1 MADTLLTLDQLSAE
15 QRKLLGHDLR
25 YAIFM
30 KLGERPRSA
39 TELESELGREFG
51 VDVKEIS
58 RQVRMLAKAR
68 LVELASTPSGPKGG
82 LLHKYRSHRYV
93 FDRGEWEQMPASKR
107 AAMSGR
113 IVGTLSREII
123 AALTFGSFESHPN
136 RVLGRRPL
144 ELDDEGAAKADA
156 ILTRADQELA
166 EASAESLA
174 RGGDTRP
181 WIGAVIA
188 FPTAE

>member
-1 MADTLLTLDQLSAE
+1 MLDTLPRLDQLSAE

-39 TELESELGREFG
+39 TELESELGQQFG
-51 VDVKEIS
+51 VDVREIS
-58 RQVRMLAKAR
+58 RQIRMLAKGE

-82 LLHKYRSHRYV
+82 LLRRYRSHRYV
-93 FDRGEWEQMPASKR
+93 FSRDDWEQIPAHKR
-107 AAMSGR
+107 RTLSGH
-113 IVGTLSREII
+113 IVETLSREII
-123 AALTFGSFESHPN
+123 AALTTGAFDSHPS

-166 EASAESLA
+166 EASAESLS
-174 RGGDTRP
+174 RGDTRP

-188 FPTAE
+188 FPAAE